1 MLKYFLRVVFF
12 SSIVFFISCIKDGNP
27 IAELS
32 ESNLVGTWKSP
43 VPDSSNRYNYRYT
56 YTFEDDGHM
65 QLRQDVYFNQY
76 STGYCSLMYSID
88 YNSLR
93 NYYKTE
99 NNYLFVRYYNTGWE
113 QYGETWYPYTL
124 SGTTLTLNT
133 SYGAVY
139 AGAFATLIGTWQA
152 TGKQLDAD
160 GNEHTSHTTLI
171 FGSDSSYT
179 EIFNGYNAFGEVSND
194 TDRYDFR
201 FTASSY
207 QLIWSN
213 DTTNNEYE
221 IRDGK
226 LYMYQVLTESQL
238 KVDQMPMVLRKQ

>member
-56 YTFEDDGHM
+56 YP
-65 QLRQDVYFNQY
+65 
-76 STGYCSLMYSID
+76 
-88 YNSLR
+88 
-93 NYYKTE
+93 
-99 NNYLFVRYYNTGWE
+99 FVRYYNTGWE